1 MRAYISVSY
10 QLRNALREELDAI
23 KVALTSHQIEPFLFV
38 DQYQF
43 DPLDEM
49 AMMKQA
55 LADID
60 SCGMLI
66 AETSDKAIGIGI
78 ETGYAKARNKPV
90 IYLRKKTAPHS
101 TTLSGISDYRVYYEN
116 AADLKMQLES
126 VLKQLL

>member
-1 MRAYISVSY
+1 MRVYISVSY

-78 ETGYAKARNKPV
+78 EAGYAKARNKPV
-90 IYLRKKTAPHS
+90 IYLRNKSASHS

-116 AADLKMQLES
+116 AADLQLQLES
-126 VLKQLL
+126 VLKNIL